1 MRFNY
6 YDPVDELTLNPDNM
20 VVLGRAV
27 YKKENKNFYLI

>member
-6 YDPVDELTLNPDNM
+6 YEPVEANSLRPEEM